1 MKFSWLT
8 AYTRLFLCVLLALC
22 ISCTNQKSE
31 PETVSDNDRTDDISV
46 NDQTELS
53 DTPSET
59 EEIEFYIDKLPDRD
73 FTDTYG
79 HGYTWYTAAEELGR
93 IGKPAI
99 PYLIE
104 QLQSDDDYV
113 VMLSL
118 YALQLAS
125 QDSRVTEKTGGDY
138 IQLKGTVLS
147 KESNDV
153 NYNVAYSWWEKYKH
167 HFN

>member
-1 MKFSWLT
+1 MNFSSFIAL
-8 AYTRLFLCVLLALC
+8 RCLFLSLFLVLS
-22 ISCTNQKSE
+22 ISCSNQKETESE
-31 PETVSDNDRTDDISV
+31 TNNNVPDEVSEY
-46 NDQTELS
+46 DQTELPDS
-53 DTPSET
+53 STET
-59 EEIEFYIDKLPDRD
+59 EEIEFYISKLPDRN

-79 HGYTWYTAAEELGR
+79 HGYTWYTAAEELGK

-99 PYLIE
+99 PYLMN

-125 QDSRVTEKTGGDY
+125 QDSRVTEKTGGEY
-138 IQLKGTVLS
+138 IELEGTVLS

-153 NYNVAYSWWEKYKH
+153 NINVAYSWWEKYKH